1 MPASIAMFNSIYKTM
16 KKITKWRAVA
26 CRKNVKKGLLTMKL
40 IAFLVV
46 VLNLNLSANVWAQR
60 IEKLNF
66 KETPLREVF
75 KELNKQTGVFFMY
88 NESKLDNNIVV
99 SKTIEDMELLKALD
113 LILKDIPYKYKKYE
127 NYVLITPKIVKDN
140 KKEKKNEIKGIVKD
154 KKGNPL
160 VGVSVYIKG
169 TTSGVSTNTQG
180 RFTIAYNKKE
190 KITLVFSFIG
200 MKEKKVLVKD
210 QKELN
215 VVLEEDVSELNEV
228 VVTGYQTIE
237 RRKLASSVISVS
249 ADDIKESGAISV
261 DKMLQGKLAGV
272 AVIGQTST
280 PGAAPKIRI
289 RGASSISGNREPV
302 WVLDGV
308 ILDDPVQISTE
319 ELNSLDK
326 VNLIGNAISSI
337 NPEDIDRIDIL
348 KDASATAIYGVKAAN
363 GVIVVTTKKGKYGPA
378 RVKYSGGLSIT
389 AHPEYKDMFRMN
401 SEERIEMS
409 EEMHLRGFAFETDQ
423 PTNVAYEGALMDYWD
438 KKIDYNEFL
447 AEVDRVKGLNTNWYN
462 LLFRTAVTNHHSI
475 SVSGATDKVNYYFSG
490 GFADNQGA
498 TMNVSEKRY
507 NAMMNISAEIA
518 SNLRVGFKMN
528 GALRKT
534 QRPHGSLDLYSYAY
548 NTSRAIPAYDNEG
561 NNFFY
566 AQELGYKNSLMFNV
580 FDELDNTD
588 SSQEVQSL
596 SMNFTVDWKIASW
609 LKYNAMFSMSR
620 NTTSQISWANEKS
633 FYVAKERK
641 MNYGEILPDNDSRF
655 VNKECK
661 LPLGGEYKNTN
672 TTNSSYTVRNNIAL
686 FKSFGNHDFSA
697 NIGTELRSSSYDGL
711 KSVQRGYL
719 RDRGEK
725 FAQIDL
731 TKWKLYADWI
741 KKNPNVITNNVSN
754 YLSYYGTFTY
764 CFGDKYTANFN
775 IRGDGSNKFGQDK
788 SVRFLP
794 VWSVAGRWNIMNEG
808 WFKNLMW
815 LNNFAV
821 RASYGVQ
828 GNVHPDQTPNL
839 IARIGDYDDISQEY
853 ASLLYKL
860 PNNSL
865 KWEKTES
872 MNLGLDFSLFNNLIF
887 GTVETYRKYG
897 KDQVIQKTV
906 SPTTGGDYVAIN
918 YGNVENKGWELFL
931 TTTPINTKDITWSIS
946 FNTAKNY
953 NKVTTGGDNKL
964 ADVPE
969 EGDDTDTQATKSITY
984 LDYLN
989 GSAIIDG
996 MPIGGFYSYKF
1007 NGLDKNGYPTF
1018 IGEVE
1023 KDADGNMLVNSL
1035 QEAFDRAFI
1044 YSGKRM
1050 PDLTGG
1056 FSTYFKYKQFSING
1070 MFSFN
1075 LGNKLRLNDLYAS
1088 EGQKLPFP
1096 QQNMSSDFVNRW
1108 RKPGDEAHTNI
1119 PTISDH
1125 SLALHTLEY
1134 KYRIGNNKW
1143 DMYNKSD
1150 IRVVSGDFLRL
1161 RNISLRYDLTS
1172 DVCKRFNVKGM
1183 QFSFDMS
1190 NVFCWKSS
1198 DLKGRDPEQITMGS
1212 RTIPPQ
1218 KTYTFSMNVTF

>member
-1 MPASIAMFNSIYKTM
+1 M
-16 KKITKWRAVA
+16 R
-26 CRKNVKKGLLTMKL
+26 L

-60 IEKLNF
+60 IEKLDF

-75 KELNKQTGVFFMY
+75 KTLNKQTGVFFMY
-88 NESKLDNNIVV
+88 NEAKLDNSIVV
-99 SKTIEDMELLKALD
+99 SKSIKSMELLNALD
-113 LILKDIPYKYKKYE
+113 IILKDIPYSYKKFE
-127 NYVLITPKIVKDN
+127 NYILILPKQKLDEKKDKKN
-140 KKEKKNEIKGIVKD
+140 KKKEIKGTVKD
-154 KKGNPL
+154 KKGNVL
-160 VGVSVYIKG
+160 AGVSVYIKG
-169 TTSGVSTNTQG
+169 TTSGVATNIDG
-180 RFTIAYNKKE
+180 KFTIACDDKE

-200 MKEKKVLVKD
+200 MKEKQVVVKKID
-210 QKELN
+210 KDLN
-215 VVLEEDVSELNEV
+215 VVLEDNVAELNEV
-228 VVTGYQTIE
+228 VITGYQTIE

-249 ADDIKESGAISV
+249 ADDIRESGAISV

-289 RGASSISGNREPV
+289 RGSSSISGNREPV

-308 ILDDPVQISTE
+308 ILDDPVQLSAE

-337 NPEDIDRIDIL
+337 NPEDIERIDIL

-389 AHPEYKDMFRMN
+389 AHPEYDDMFRMN

-409 EEMHLRGFAFETDQ
+409 REMHLRGLSFQTNQ
-423 PTNVAYEGALMDYWD
+423 PTHVAYEGALMDYWD

-462 LLFRTAVTNHHSI
+462 LLFRTAVTQQHSVSI
-475 SVSGATDKVNYYFSG
+475 SGATDKLSYYFSG

-498 TMNVSEKRY
+498 TMNVGERRY

-518 SNLRVGFKMN
+518 KNLRVGFKMN

-534 QRPHGSLDLYSYAY
+534 ERPHSSIDLYSYAY
-548 NTSRAIPAYDNEG
+548 NTSRAIPAYDANG
-561 NNFFY
+561 DNFFY
-566 AQELGYKNSLMFNV
+566 GQELGFEEPLDFNI
-580 FDELDNTD
+580 FHELDNTD
-588 SSQEVQSL
+588 SNQEVQSFSANL
-596 SMNFTVDWKIASW
+596 TLDWKITSW
-609 LKYNAMFSMSR
+609 LKYNTMFSVSR
-620 NTTSQISWANEKS
+620 NTTNQISWANAQS
-633 FYVAKERK
+633 FYSTEKRGIK
-641 MNYGEILPDNDSRF
+641 FGKTLPDYDPKFLNYY
-655 VNKECK
+655 CK
-661 LPLGGEYKNTN
+661 MPLGGEYDNTN
-672 TTNSSYTVRNNIAL
+672 TVNTSYTVRNSIAL
-686 FKSFGNHDFSA
+686 FKSFGNHDFSS
-697 NIGTELRSSSYDGL
+697 NIGTEIRSSTYEGL
-711 KSVQRGYL
+711 KSIQRGYL

-731 TKWKLYADWI
+731 TKWKAYADWI
-741 KKNPNVITNNVSN
+741 KKNPNVVTNNVSN

-764 CFGDKYTANFN
+764 CYKDKYTANFN
-775 IRGDGSNKFGQDK
+775 IRADGSNKFGQDK
-788 SVRFLP
+788 STRFLP

-808 WFKNLMW
+808 WFKDIMW
-815 LNNFAV
+815 LNNLAV
-821 RASYGVQ
+821 RSSYGIQ
-828 GNVHPDQTPNL
+828 GNVHPDQTPNI
-839 IARIGDYDDISQEY
+839 IAKIGDYDDISQEY

-860 PNNSL
+860 PNNNL

-872 MNLGLDFSLFNNLIF
+872 YNLGFDFALFDNFIF
-887 GTVETYRKYG
+887 GTVEMYRKYG
-897 KDQVIQKTV
+897 KDQVIQKMV

-918 YGNVENKGWELFL
+918 YGNVENKGWELSL
-931 TTTPINTKDITWSIS
+931 TATPINTKDMTWSIS

-964 ADVPE
+964 SDVSE
-969 EGDDTDTQATKSITY
+969 DGDVSSTKSITY
-984 LDYLN
+984 RDYLT

-996 MPIGGFYSYKF
+996 NPIGGFYSYKF
-1007 NGLDKNGYPTF
+1007 NGLNGQGYPTF
-1018 IGEVE
+1018 IGENE
-1023 KDADGNMLVNSL
+1023 KDAEGNMLVNSL
-1035 QEAFDRAFI
+1035 QEAFDRAFV
-1044 YSGKRM
+1044 YSGQRM

-1075 LGNKLRLNDLYAS
+1075 LGNKLRLNNMYES
-1088 EGQKLPFP
+1088 SGQKLPFP

-1108 RKPGDEAHTNI
+1108 KKPGDEAHTNI
-1119 PTISDH
+1119 PTLSDQSLVIH
-1125 SLALHTLEY
+1125 SSLY
-1134 KYRIGNNKW
+1134 KYRIGSNKW
-1143 DMYNKSD
+1143 DMYNNSD

-1161 RNISLRYDLTS
+1161 RNVSLRYDFTRAF
-1172 DVCKRFNVKGM
+1172 CKKLKVKALQM
-1183 QFSFDMS
+1183 SLDMS
-1190 NVFCWKSS
+1190 NVFCIKSS